1 VSTDAPE
8 QREEVVRGLT
18 HGRGVDVGIEA
29 SGNPAAVSEGLR
41 LLRDGGTYVVA
52 GHYTDTGTTP
62 VNPHTDINRKHADIR
77 GQWGTDLGHVYRA
90 LQTLARHHDRLDMS
104 RIIGGRYSLEDAERA
119 LADVEAM
126 KITKAII
133 EP

>member
-1 VSTDAPE
+1 
-8 QREEVVRGLT
+8 
-18 HGRGVDVGIEA
+18 VGIEA